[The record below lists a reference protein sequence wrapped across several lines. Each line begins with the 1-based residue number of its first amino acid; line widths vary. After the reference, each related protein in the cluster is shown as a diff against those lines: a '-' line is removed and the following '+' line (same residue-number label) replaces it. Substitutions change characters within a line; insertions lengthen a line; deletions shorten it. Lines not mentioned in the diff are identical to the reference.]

1 MLGVWTGFIER
12 KKENETHSH
21 MFLYTCECDDVVW
34 SCAMQWM
41 NMSINTSNDNLF
53 CRGIQGT
60 QVVKC
65 VYPYTSSFATIDLW
79 I

>member
-21 MFLYTCECDDVVW
+21 MFLYTCEYDDVVW

-41 NMSINTSNDNLF
+41 NMNINLTM
-53 CRGIQGT
+53 T
-60 QVVKC
+60 
-65 VYPYTSSFATIDLW
+65 VYFAICPYSLQ
-79 I
+79 

>member
-53 CRGIQGT
+53 CRGI
-60 QVVKC
+60 
-65 VYPYTSSFATIDLW
+65 
-79 I
+79 